1 MILGKYIDFRIF
13 LVSLSLG
20 ILLVYINQPPPTII
34 YVYPTP
40 ENIDRIQYKDHIGN
54 CYNFTASEVEC
65 PTNKADIHVIPIQ
78 TGEIN

>member
-1 MILGKYIDFRIF
+1 MRLSRYIDFRLFFI
-13 LVSLSLG
+13 SLAFG
-20 ILLVYINQPPPTII
+20 ILLTYLYQPTPTII